1 MILQQSNYL
10 AALSHT
16 MEAQGAGIL
25 GFFVLA
31 FIIML
36 VGVGVE
42 QNGIDPIGF
51 YQLSGLLG
59 VCGVFLLLRKSGV
72 LGSFGIKW

>member
-1 MILQQSNYL
+1 
-10 AALSHT
+10 